1 MLPNGHC
8 LLEKAIPW
16 MDSVI
21 ILEEIAEIAEEQYGF
36 IKDKLYF
43 SSGHFD
49 KAKDYLT
56 KHLE

>member
-1 MLPNGHC
+1 M
-8 LLEKAIPW
+8 LEKAIPW